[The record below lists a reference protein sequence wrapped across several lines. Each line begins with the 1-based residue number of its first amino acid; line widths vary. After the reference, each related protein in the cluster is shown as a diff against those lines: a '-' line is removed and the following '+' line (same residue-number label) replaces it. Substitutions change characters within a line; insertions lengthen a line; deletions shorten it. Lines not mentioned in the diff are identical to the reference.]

1 MTTLVLAPILALTVA
16 SATQSSVSVTHAATA
31 ARTVA
36 PSQSAINHLV
46 VSELREPQTDAPSA
60 VPAPV
65 IKLLS
70 KPRLTAPAPV
80 KAAPPAAPPANPNSV
95 IGIIEAA
102 AARWGVSG
110 SWMVSI
116 ARCESG
122 LRPNADNPRGPYI
135 GLFQFLQS
143 TFRNNGGTNIND
155 AADQAN
161 IAAKMLAH
169 GQAHQWSC
177 A

>member
-1 MTTLVLAPILALTVA
+1 MTTLFLAPILALTVA
-16 SATQSSVSVTHAATA
+16 SATQSVATA
-31 ARTVA
+31 TPAAQGVRTAAHIHGRV
-36 PSQSAINHLV
+36 STFL
-46 VSELREPQTDAPSA
+46 VSEMREPQMATPSA
-60 VPAPV
+60 
-65 IKLLS
+65 
-70 KPRLTAPAPV
+70 APAPV
-80 KAAPPAAPPANPNSV
+80 APRVTIKRRVAPRPPVIAVPPANPNTV

-122 LRPNADNPRGPYI
+122 LRPTAYNPRGPYI

-143 TFRNNGGTNIND
+143 TFSANGGTNIYD
-155 AADQAN
+155 ATDQAN